1 MEMKGYRENLEL
13 LNETF
18 QGRIMLTVDE
28 CAAAIGVNSKTVRET
43 IRRVNNPLPSVRV
56 GRRVMIPVA
65 RLARWMCIR

>member
-1 MEMKGYRENLEL
+1 MEMKGYRKNLEL

-18 QGRIMLTVDE
+18 RGRITLTVDE
-28 CAAAIGVNSKTVRET
+28 CAAAIGVNPKTVREL
-43 IRRVNNPLPSVRV
+43 IRRANNPLPSVRV